1 MFVVFFGELC
11 NFLVPNYSDPY
22 RKKNVNRMEMDGILQ
37 EKYKIKPP
45 SILSMFQP
53 YYLRSADPYLR
64 ASSLKLKCELPTFL
78 FLEKGQL
85 DSASEVQ
92 SFSLQEPNIHVRV
105 IYFML
110 QHSWFVFF
118 FSWIQTLFQHSTP
131 ISPFREGW
139 KPLESLGTSK
149 SVCRNC
155 CQVLRDSLALDSGG
169 CPAAC
174 LTFSRSERDGLS

>member
-105 IYFML
+105 IYFMF

-118 FSWIQTLFQHSTP
+118 FF
-131 ISPFREGW
+131 
-139 KPLESLGTSK
+139 
-149 SVCRNC
+149 V
-155 CQVLRDSLALDSGG
+155 DSNIIPTFNPNLALPGRLETSGILG
-169 CPAAC
+169 DV
-174 LTFSRSERDGLS
+174 EIGL